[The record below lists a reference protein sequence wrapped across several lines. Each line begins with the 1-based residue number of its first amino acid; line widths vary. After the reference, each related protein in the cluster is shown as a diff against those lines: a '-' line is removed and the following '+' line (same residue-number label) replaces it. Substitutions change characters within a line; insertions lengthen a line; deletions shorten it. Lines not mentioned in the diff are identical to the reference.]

1 MHKRSAVCNGC
12 SRQLRKAPG
21 IPIRLVFCGAK
32 RQSHAVKI
40 EPGKWLEYLRRGKP
54 GEVLNR
60 KVKIFAAEAAVLSVG
75 IHLLLILFAG
85 SVVIW
90 RVTREKEAAFKS
102 ENIERPKLEQDGA
115 AQLPVKI
122 DEFQRSGAK
131 SRMAN
136 RIVTAVE
143 RPFALPATG
152 LPEMKFEAAGSVA
165 DSLSL
170 SSHSLPGGLELG
182 ITGVNF
188 FGTRSSGEKMVFV
201 LDASRQMMED
211 EKGGYYTYKFAK
223 DKIHELVD
231 GMPAATLFNV
241 IVYNDSNV
249 DMFRPQPVPATQ
261 ANRDALKTWLAPI
274 NSDSRNVGQVSGKY
288 SSPFE
293 YESEIGGGA
302 KHWLKAVQAA
312 MEQTADNIF
321 VLCGGFGRYPVK
333 RSGGTAPVRDETQMA
348 EYRAKLKAVNEK
360 ATAAFNAE
368 NAARSAKGLPPKIV
382 YNWNDYMVKE
392 LRLAMPELPA
402 ATGGGGGG
410 GGRTMEQDKLVQDHL
425 DAIWAAQYTPK
436 ELMPPRIHF
445 VYLVAKNASLSEG
458 YADITA
464 MKNVADAYRGDFELL
479 RGAKTMQNLLQYNSN
494 LQ

>member
-1 MHKRSAVCNGC
+1 M
-12 SRQLRKAPG
+12 
-21 IPIRLVFCGAK
+21 
-32 RQSHAVKI
+32 KI
-40 EPGKWLEYLRRGKP
+40 EPGRWLEYLRRGKP

-60 KVKIFAAEAAVLSVG
+60 KVKVFAAEAAILSVG
-75 IHLLLILFAG
+75 FHLLLILFAG

-102 ENIERPKLEQDGA
+102 ENIERPKIEEDRA
-115 AQLPVKI
+115 AQMPVKI

-143 RPFALPATG
+143 RPFSLPATG

-201 LDASRQMMED
+201 LDASKQMMED

-261 ANRDALKTWLAPI
+261 ANRDALKKWLAPI
-274 NSDSRNVGQVSGKY
+274 NSDSRNVGQISGKY
-288 SSPFE
+288 SSAFE

-333 RSGGTAPVRDETQMA
+333 RSGGTAPVRDEAKMA

-360 ATAAFNAE
+360 ATEAFNAE
-368 NAARSAKGLPPKIV
+368 NTARSAKGLPPKIV
-382 YNWNDYMVKE
+382 YNWNDYMVRE
-392 LRLAMPELPA
+392 LRLTMPELPA
-402 ATGGGGGG
+402 ATSGGGGGG
-410 GGRTMEQDKLVQDHL
+410 QTITPEKLVQDHL

-445 VYLVAKNASLSEG
+445 VYLIAKNASLSEG
-458 YADITA
+458 FADITA
-464 MKNVADAYRGDFELL
+464 MKNVADAFRGDFELL
-479 RGAKTMQNLLQYNSN
+479 RGAKTMQNLLQYNSS